1 MQFQSVRQRTRATP
15 RSAYLVI
22 EFVRPYRIRFFSTF
36 RGEYMLTPGNQKSK
50 KRLSKRSRTMNHHMK
65 MKASIQYVPSDD
77 DISQMLKEFTVDFL
91 LNGIVNNCYLA
102 NIWTN

>member
-1 MQFQSVRQRTRATP
+1 
-15 RSAYLVI
+15 
-22 EFVRPYRIRFFSTF
+22 
-36 RGEYMLTPGNQKSK
+36 MLTPGNQKSK
-50 KRLSKRSRTMNHHMK
+50 KMLSKRSQTMNHHHMK

-91 LNGIVNNCYLA
+91 LNGIVDNCYFA